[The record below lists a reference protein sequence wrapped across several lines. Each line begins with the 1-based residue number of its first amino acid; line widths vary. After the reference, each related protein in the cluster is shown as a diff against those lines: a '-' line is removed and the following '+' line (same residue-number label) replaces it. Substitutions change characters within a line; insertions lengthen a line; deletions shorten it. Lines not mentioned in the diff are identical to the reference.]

1 MSTIDPL
8 SGASPLVAGSQP
20 ASPGPASSSDVQQ
33 FNQAMAAGS
42 TSGGT
47 ASAPN
52 TDSEDWAA
60 FWSSLPNMIVLQG
73 MNRLTDFQH
82 QMRDIERG

>member
-1 MSTIDPL
+1 MSMIDPL
-8 SGASPLVAGSQP
+8 SGASPLGAGSST
-20 ASPGPASSSDVQQ
+20 ASPGPASGSDVQQ

-47 ASAPN
+47 VGVPT

-73 MNRLTDFQH
+73 MNRLNDFQH

>member
-8 SGASPLVAGSQP
+8 SGTSPLGAGSQTTSPSP
-20 ASPGPASSSDVQQ
+20 ANTGYVQL
-33 FNQAMAAGS
+33 FNQAMASGS

-60 FWSSLPNMIVLQG
+60 FWSSLPNMIVTQG
-73 MNRLTDFQH
+73 MNRLQEYRTRIREIDT
-82 QMRDIERG
+82 E

>member
-1 MSTIDPL
+1 MSSIDPL
-8 SGASPLVAGSQP
+8 SGVSPLGGASSTT
-20 ASPGPASSSDVQQ
+20 SPGPASSGDVQQ
-33 FNQAMAAGS
+33 FSDAMAAGS